1 MINFCKVVN
10 VLREER
16 REAREEG
23 GRTLTSHVK
32 IPADYTAGV
41 TLCCLEENTEAVRL
55 LKDAPDLQLRK

>member
-1 MINFCKVVN
+1 MIIFCKVVN
-10 VLREER
+10 VVREER

>member
-1 MINFCKVVN
+1 M
-10 VLREER
+10 LREER

-55 LKDAPDLQLRK
+55 LKDAPELQLRK